1 VGILVVDR
9 SRAMRMIVLR
19 ELRRAGYETRDA
31 IEAENGRAA
40 LDRARQGGV
49 HLVLSCWNMPEMN
62 GITLLRALRREGIA
76 VPFGFITSES
86 TAHIHRE
93 ALDAGA
99 DFVVTKPFSAETLS
113 VPVEQAL
120 GGRRQADGLGAAV
133 AGEQGT
139 FATVLQD
146 LLGRTVVTTP
156 SEPPRVEVA
165 GAVASYEGGSPGRR
179 MLLVAEFGLAASIAA
194 AFSGLPAKDAEAYIN
209 DRALP
214 ELVEEDLYEVANVL
228 SKVVPG
234 YEERWTL
241 EALNVLS
248 VMRDLPEL
256 HEDLNPLAWR
266 GPVEVRISGYPSGRA
281 AFLSV
286 DDSELLSELLVP
298 GSLTFEPGGLPGP
311 PHFSLVSACYIA
323 STGTGAAK

>member
-1 VGILVVDR
+1 
-9 SRAMRMIVLR
+9 
-19 ELRRAGYETRDA
+19 
-31 IEAENGRAA
+31 
-40 LDRARQGGV
+40 
-49 HLVLSCWNMPEMN
+49 MPEMN

-113 VPVEQAL
+113 APVEQAL
-120 GGRRQADGLGAAV
+120 RGRRQADGLGAAV
-133 AGEQGT
+133 AGEHGT

-156 SEPPRVEVA
+156 SEPPRVEAA
-165 GAVASYEGGSPGRR
+165 GAVACYAGDAPGRR
-179 MLLVAEFGLAASIAA
+179 ILLVAELGVAASIAA
-194 AFSGLPAKDAEAYIN
+194 AFSRLPAKDAEAYIN
-209 DRALP
+209 DGALP
-214 ELVEEDLYEVANVL
+214 ELVQEDLYEVASVL

-241 EALNVLS
+241 EALTVLR

-256 HEDLNPLAWR
+256 HGDLNPLAWR
-266 GPVEVRISGYPSGRA
+266 EAMEVRITAYPSGRA

-286 DDSELLSELLVP
+286 DDSVLLSNLLVP
-298 GSLTFEPGGLPGP
+298 G
-311 PHFSLVSACYIA
+311 A
-323 STGTGAAK
+323 

>member
-1 VGILVVDR
+1 VGILVVDD

-31 IEAENGRAA
+31 IEAENGRVA
-40 LDRARQGGV
+40 LDLVRQGGV
-49 HLVLSCWNMPEMN
+49 HLVLSGWNMPEMN

-113 VPVEQAL
+113 APVEQAL

-133 AGEQGT
+133 ADEHGV
-139 FATVLQD
+139 FSTVLQD
-146 LLGRTVVTTP
+146 LLGRAVVTTP
-156 SEPPRVEVA
+156 SDPPRLEVA
-165 GAVASYEGGSPGRR
+165 GAVASYAGGSPGRR
-179 MLLVAEFGLAASIAA
+179 MLLVAEFGLAAAIAA
-194 AFSGLPAKDAEAYIN
+194 AFSRLPAKDAEAYIS
-209 DRALP
+209 DGALP
-214 ELVEEDLYEVANVL
+214 EPVEEDLYEVANVL

-241 EALNVLS
+241 EALTVLS

-256 HEDLNPLAWR
+256 HADLNQLAWR
-266 GPVEVRISGYPSGRA
+266 GPMEVRISGYPSGRA

-286 DDSELLSELLVP
+286 DDSVLLSELLVP
-298 GSLTFEPGGLPGP
+298 G
-311 PHFSLVSACYIA
+311 A
-323 STGTGAAK
+323 

>member
-19 ELRRAGYETRDA
+19 ELRRAGHETRDA
-31 IEAENGRAA
+31 IEAENGRVA
-40 LDRARQGGV
+40 LDLVRQGGA

-76 VPFGFITSES
+76 IPFGFITSES

-113 VPVEQAL
+113 APVEQAL
-120 GGRRQADGLGAAV
+120 RGRRQADGLGAAV
-133 AGEQGT
+133 AGEHGT
-139 FATVLQD
+139 FTTVLQD

-156 SEPPRVEVA
+156 SEPPRVEAA
-165 GAVASYEGGSPGRR
+165 GAVASYAGDAPGRR
-179 MLLVAEFGLAASIAA
+179 ILLVAELGVAASIAA
-194 AFSGLPAKDAEAYIN
+194 AFSRLPAKDAEAYIN
-209 DRALP
+209 DGALP
-214 ELVEEDLYEVANVL
+214 ELVQEDLYEVANVL

-234 YEERWTL
+234 YEERWSL
-241 EALNVLS
+241 EALTVLS

-256 HEDLNPLAWR
+256 HGDLNPLAWR
-266 GPVEVRISGYPSGRA
+266 EAVEVRITGYPSGRA

-286 DDSELLSELLVP
+286 DDSVLLSHLLVP
-298 GSLTFEPGGLPGP
+298 G
-311 PHFSLVSACYIA
+311 A
-323 STGTGAAK
+323 

>member
-19 ELRRAGYETRDA
+19 ELRRAGHETRDA
-31 IEAENGRAA
+31 IEAENGRVA
-40 LDRARQGGV
+40 LDLVRQGGA

-113 VPVEQAL
+113 APVEQAL
-120 GGRRQADGLGAAV
+120 RGRRQADGLGAAV
-133 AGEQGT
+133 AGEHGT
-139 FATVLQD
+139 FTTVLQD
-146 LLGRTVVTTP
+146 LLGRTVATTP
-156 SEPPRVEVA
+156 SEPPRVEAA
-165 GAVASYEGGSPGRR
+165 GAVASYAGDAPGRR
-179 MLLVAEFGLAASIAA
+179 ILLVAELGVAASIAA
-194 AFSGLPAKDAEAYIN
+194 AFSRLPAKDAEAYIN
-209 DRALP
+209 DGALP
-214 ELVEEDLYEVANVL
+214 EFVQEDLYEVANVL

-241 EALNVLS
+241 EALTVLS

-256 HEDLNPLAWR
+256 HGDLNPLAWR
-266 GPVEVRISGYPSGRA
+266 EAVEVRITGYPSGRA

-286 DDSELLSELLVP
+286 DDSVLLSHLLVP
-298 GSLTFEPGGLPGP
+298 G
-311 PHFSLVSACYIA
+311 A
-323 STGTGAAK
+323 

>member
-1 VGILVVDR
+1 MEEKPGRTPVSTTGVRCQTARANARSAVGILVVDD

-31 IEAENGRAA
+31 IEAENGRVA
-40 LDRARQGGV
+40 LDRLRQGGV
-49 HLVLSCWNMPEMN
+49 HLVLSGWNMPEMN

-113 VPVEQAL
+113 APVEQAL

-133 AGEQGT
+133 ADEHGT
-139 FATVLQD
+139 FSTVLGH

-165 GAVASYEGGSPGRR
+165 GAIASYDGGAPGRR
-179 MLLVAEFGLAASIAA
+179 MLLVVELGLAASIAA
-194 AFSGLPAKDAEAYIN
+194 AFCRLPAKDAETYIS
-209 DRALP
+209 DGALP
-214 ELVEEDLYEVANVL
+214 VLVEEDLYEVANVL

-241 EALNVLS
+241 ETLTVLS

-256 HEDLNPLAWR
+256 HGELNPLAWR
-266 GPVEVRISGYPSGRA
+266 GPMEVRITGYRSGRA

-286 DDSELLSELLVP
+286 DDSVLLSKLSVP
-298 GSLTFEPGGLPGP
+298 G
-311 PHFSLVSACYIA
+311 A
-323 STGTGAAK
+323 